1 MSESIKTTFLYR
13 FLTNSKYR
21 IMRHILLIFF
31 VLLIISFN
39 QTYVTYQ
46 PNLRVLGPKVYVLA
60 LITTVVYIIII
71 YLNLYVLVPRLLL
84 KKKYL
89 AYGITLSGLVLL
101 LIISLNVQ
109 EYTTYNLLGIP
120 HVRSTYFNYVVFLD
134 SISNF
139 TINMLCIA
147 GGSMIILLKYW
158 MENEQ
163 EVNQLQN
170 EQIQSEVEQLKDQ
183 INPQFLFNILNRAS
197 VLAKTDQRLASD
209 MLLQLSHLLRYQLY
223 DCSRDRVLLNSEIN
237 FLTNFLALEKLY
249 FNKLDYSISTE
260 GDIHRIFVSPLL
272 FIPFV
277 QNAINE
283 LQIQDKESFINLH
296 FNANGDH
303 VIFTCNLND
312 NEVRIV
318 DSELSGIKQRLDL
331 LYNNSY
337 ELSTS
342 KGLIKLALNTQK
354 Q

>member
-1 MSESIKTTFLYR
+1 MQESIKTTFLYR
-13 FLTNSKYR
+13 FLTGSKHR

-31 VLLIISFN
+31 ALLIISFN
-39 QTYVTYQ
+39 QTYITYQ
-46 PNLRVLGPKVYVLA
+46 PNLGILGSNIYILA
-60 LITTVVYIIII
+60 LITTVIYIIII
-71 YLNLYVLVPRLLL
+71 YLNLYILVPRLLL
-84 KKKYL
+84 QKRYL
-89 AYGITLSGLVLL
+89 TYGSTLSGLVLL
-101 LIISLNVQ
+101 LVIALNVQ
-109 EYTTYNLLGIP
+109 EYTAYTILDIP
-120 HVRSTYFNYVVFLD
+120 HVRSTYFNYVTLLD
-134 SISNF
+134 GISNF

-163 EVNQLQN
+163 KVNQLQN

-197 VLAKTDQRLASD
+197 ELAKTDQRLASN

-272 FIPFV
+272 FTPFV

-283 LQIQDKESFINLH
+283 LQIQDKEPFINLH
-296 FNANGDH
+296 FKADGDT
-303 VIFTCNLND
+303 VIFTCNLN
-312 NEVRIV
+312 NKEIGIE
-318 DSELSGIKQRLDL
+318 DSELSGIKQRLNL
-331 LYNNSY
+331 LYKSNY
-337 ELSTS
+337 KLSISNGTII
-342 KGLIKLALNTQK
+342 LELNTQK
-354 Q
+354 